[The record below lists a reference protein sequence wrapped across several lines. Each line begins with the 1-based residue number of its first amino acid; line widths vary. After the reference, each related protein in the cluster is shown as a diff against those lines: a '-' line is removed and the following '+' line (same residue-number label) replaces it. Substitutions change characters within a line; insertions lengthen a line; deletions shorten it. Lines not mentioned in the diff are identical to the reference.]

1 MFRTFTD
8 TGYSSAELVRKA
20 PLIAVQVL
28 CVNLIREMLGALP
41 SAMKPPNDEK
51 PEVGR
56 DENFI
61 TRTMWRNIIVQSLYQ
76 LVAMAIHV

>member
-20 PLIAVQVL
+20 PLTAVQVL
-28 CVNLIREMLGALP
+28 RVNLIREMLGALP
-41 SAMKPPNDEK
+41 TAMKPPNDEK

-56 DENFI
+56 G
-61 TRTMWRNIIVQSLYQ
+61 
-76 LVAMAIHV
+76 